1 MPWHCRFVH
10 LGFVNLGVL
19 QGHGMVHG
27 VEVLQGV
34 IANMVALGRV
44 SGPSLL
50 WVGRA
55 VAHVHQQQSQHVDK
69 FW

>member
-1 MPWHCRFVH
+1 MPWHGRFVH
-10 LGFVNLGVL
+10 LRFVNLGVL
-19 QGHGMVHG
+19 QGHGMVH

-34 IANMVALGRV
+34 IANMVKLGRV

-55 VAHVHQQQSQHVDK
+55 VAHVHQQQSQHGDK
-69 FW
+69 LW